1 MISQLFG
8 CILGLLIAEL
18 LNDKTLGPLVPN
30 PDFKSQSRL
39 LLSEIVG
46 TFILIFFTLQ
56 VSNPNT
62 TFIET

>member
-30 PDFKSQSRL
+30 SDFKSQSRL
-39 LLSEIVG
+39 LLS
-46 TFILIFFTLQ
+46 
-56 VSNPNT
+56 
-62 TFIET
+62 